1 MKPRARCK
9 AVEASDYLKAFA
21 HVSRLQILFLL
32 ADGEKSVGEL
42 IETLS
47 LNQAAVSQHLT
58 RLRLEGI
65 IVGRRNGHHMY
76 YKICD
81 ERVRPVLKPLDKL
94 FFSDEKAK

>member
-1 MKPRARCK
+1 MKPRARGK

-42 IETLS
+42 IDNLS
-47 LNQAAVSQHLT
+47 LNQAAVSQHLA
-58 RLRLEGI
+58 RLRLEGM
-65 IVGRRNGHHMY
+65 IVGRRDGHHMY

-81 ERVRPVLKPLDKL
+81 KRVRPLLKLLDRL